1 MERKFEHLIEGK
13 RFKNFYFYCK
23 RPFITEMLDSEFHPK
38 EMFAKIYPYVLHI
51 IVIIAETQA
60 AEI

>member
-13 RFKNFYFYCK
+13 PFKNGDSTVFKCDGIINV
-23 RPFITEMLDSEFHPK
+23 RTFIE
-38 EMFAKIYPYVLHI
+38 KIYTYVLHI